1 MPAQRFMNE
10 FLITLED
17 RPGSMAECC
26 EAIGDAGI
34 NIIAGAGLAT
44 STEAAAAALVTDD
57 ADGTSAALDE
67 IGVTYTMR
75 RLEIAVLQHTPG
87 SLGVF
92 ARALAENGVNLGS
105 LYIIK
110 TDDEGVHVGYSTN

>member
-1 MPAQRFMNE
+1 MNE
-10 FLITLED
+10 FRIMLED

-34 NIIAGAGLAT
+34 NIIAGAGLAA
-44 STEAAAAALVTDD
+44 STAVAALVTDD
-57 ADGTSAALDE
+57 ADGTAAALDG

-75 RLEIAVLQHTPG
+75 RLEIAVLEHTPG

-92 ARALAENGVNLGS
+92 ARGLAENSINLGS

-110 TDDEGVHVGYSTN
+110 TDDDGVHIGYSIN